1 MGGTMV
7 NRVLLWATNN
17 PRVQRQMTENPR
29 ARRVS
34 HRFVAGERL
43 DEALE
48 VAGQL
53 NSEGIGAILDLL
65 GEGVKDLGGAA
76 HAVEQYEG
84 ATDAIA
90 ERRLDATISIK
101 LSQLGQT
108 VDREACVANLNE
120 ILDHAQSVGVRVEV
134 DMEESG
140 LVSDTLSLFRE
151 AVTKHPETRLAIQAA
166 LRRTPLDLE
175 AMASLKPRIR
185 LVKGAYAEPV
195 QLAQQ
200 GKKEISA
207 QYKYL
212 TDWLFQYGTD
222 PAFGTHDG
230 ELIDYA
236 RQAAIKAGKGP
247 QEFEIQVLYGI
258 RRDLQH
264 ELTAAGYR
272 VRVYIPFGE
281 AWYPYLTRRMAERPA
296 NLFFFL
302 RAVIGR

>member
-1 MGGTMV
+1 MV
-7 NRVLLWATNN
+7 NRVLLWATSNS
-17 PRVQRQMTENPR
+17 RLQHQMTENPV

-48 VAGQL
+48 VATQL

-65 GEGVKDLGGAA
+65 GEGVSDLAGAT
-76 HAVEQYEG
+76 HAVEQYEE

-90 ERRLDATISIK
+90 ERGLDATISIK

-108 VDREACVANLNE
+108 VDRSACVANLNE

-140 LVSDTLSLFRE
+140 LVSDTLSLFRD

-185 LVKGAYAEPV
+185 LVKGAYAEPLE
-195 QLAQQ
+195 LAQQ
-200 GKKEISA
+200 GKAEIKA

-212 TDWLFQYGTD
+212 TDWLFRSGTD
-222 PAFGTHDG
+222 PAFGTHDS
-230 ELIDYA
+230 ELIEYA
-236 RQAAIKAGKGP
+236 KEAAIKAGKGP
-247 QEFEIQVLYGI
+247 KDFEVQLLYGI

-264 ELTAAGYR
+264 ELTEAGYR
-272 VRVYIPFGE
+272 VRVYIPFGS
-281 AWYPYLTRRMAERPA
+281 AWYPYLTRRMAERPS
-296 NLFFFL
+296 NLFFFM
-302 RAVIGR
+302 RAVVGR

>member
-1 MGGTMV
+1 MV
-7 NRVLLWATNN
+7 NRLLLWATSN
-17 PRVQRQMTENPR
+17 PRLQHQMTENR
-29 ARRVS
+29 IARRVS

-43 DEALE
+43 DEALQ
-48 VAGQL
+48 VATSL
-53 NSEGIGAILDLL
+53 NFEGIGAILDLL
-65 GEGVKDLGGAA
+65 GEGVTDLAGAT
-76 HAVEQYEG
+76 HAVEQYEE

-90 ERRLDATISIK
+90 ERGLDATISIK

-108 VDREACVANLNE
+108 VDHDACLANLNE
-120 ILDHAQSVGVRVEV
+120 ILDHAQSKGVRVEI

-140 LVSDTLSLFRE
+140 LVSDTLGLFRE
-151 AVTKHPETRLAIQAA
+151 AVTRHPETRLAIQAA

-175 AMASLKPRIR
+175 AMESLKPRIR

-195 QLAQQ
+195 ELAQQ
-200 GKKEISA
+200 GKDEIRA

-230 ELIDYA
+230 ELVDYA

-247 QEFEIQVLYGI
+247 HDFEIQVLYGI
-258 RRDLQH
+258 RRDLQQ
-264 ELTAAGYR
+264 ELTTAGHR

-302 RAVIGR
+302 RAVVGR